1 MLRNFKFPHDGK
13 IYSFSLHEPVHGTL
27 QQGLLYEPA
36 TSMTVMEILR
46 PGDTVFDVGAN
57 VGYFSVLSNAIA
69 PGACRVFA
77 FEPNPIAFDILTAN
91 VAANTPHNITC
102 FNVGVSDRSGTSI
115 LMPRPDHS
123 KSRLLHS
130 DGKLAPSEGVE
141 HSSVPVVSLDEVAD
155 QHGIDSIRLLKI
167 DVEGFEPYVMLGAKS
182 LLTSGRVEYVICEM
196 NNEDLKL
203 HGSDQAQVRRAFEAL
218 GYEIELI
225 NPLSEDWCQGRTR
238 RPYCFPETIE
248 SNIVF
253 NILCRRR

>member
-1 MLRNFKFPHDGK
+1 MLRNFKFQNDGK
-13 IYSFSLHEPVHGTL
+13 TYSFSMHEPVHGTL
-27 QQGLLYEPA
+27 ERGLLYEPA

-57 VGYFSVLSNAIA
+57 VGYFSLLSNAIA

-77 FEPNPIAFDILTAN
+77 FEPNPVAFGILTAN
-91 VAANTPHNITC
+91 VVANTPHNITC
-102 FNVGVSDRSGTSI
+102 FNVGVADRSGTSI

-130 DGKLAPSEGVE
+130 GGALAPRDGAE
-141 HSSVPVVSLDEVAD
+141 HSTVPVVSLDEVAG
-155 QHGIDSIRLLKI
+155 QHGIDTVRLLKI
-167 DVEGFEPYVMLGAKS
+167 DVEGFEPFVMLGAKS
-182 LLTSGRVEYVICEM
+182 LLTSGRVEYVICEI
-196 NNEDLKL
+196 NDADLKL
-203 HGSDQAQVRRAFEAL
+203 HGYDEAQVRGAFEAL

-238 RPYCFPETIE
+238 RPYRFPETIR
-248 SNIVF
+248 SDIVF